1 MPRSRPLAAKD
12 RIDRAALAL
21 FTAQGIAE
29 TSIRAIAHKAG
40 VALGALYNHYESK
53 EDLAWTLFAT
63 NFSRLGLE
71 LQRLAQAPGTIDARL
86 RAMVAYVFGEFD
98 RDRVLVG
105 YVFLARHQALPKIK
119 TASANPYLVF
129 RNLIAEAIAQREVP
143 AQDVDLATSLV
154 VGAIN
159 QVVDTT
165 ALGRIKHDL
174 AGHADRVA
182 SACVRLLGR

>member
-1 MPRSRPLAAKD
+1 MIQSRAINTKD

-21 FTAQGIAE
+21 FAAHGIAE
-29 TSIRAIAHKAG
+29 TSIRAIARKAG

-53 EDLAWTLFAT
+53 EELAWTLFAS

-71 LQRLAQAPGTIDARL
+71 LQRLAREPGTIDARL

-129 RNLIAEAIAQREVP
+129 RSLIAQAIAAREVP
-143 AQDVDLATSLV
+143 AQDVDLAT
-154 VGAIN
+154 
-159 QVVDTT
+159 
-165 ALGRIKHDL
+165 
-174 AGHADRVA
+174 
-182 SACVRLLGR
+182 